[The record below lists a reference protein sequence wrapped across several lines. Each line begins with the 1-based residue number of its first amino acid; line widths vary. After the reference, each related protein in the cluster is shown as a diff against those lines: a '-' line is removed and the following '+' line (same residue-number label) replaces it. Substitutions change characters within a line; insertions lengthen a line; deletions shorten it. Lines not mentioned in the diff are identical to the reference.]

1 MIANFEPTRKPVNY
15 GKLAKRVPF
24 YLLVSAYALVIVLP
38 LLTLLSASFRTD
50 ADLYAPTFLP
60 PHPTLEPYML
70 ALLNYPLGRYLLNSL
85 LISSLITL
93 GVVITSST
101 AGYAL
106 ARVKLPYRELIFG
119 AVVGLLLVPGEI
131 TFLPLYLHVNNLGW
145 LDSYQGLIVPFIAS
159 PLGIFLMRQFLKSLP
174 QDLFDA
180 AKIDGAGHLRTLW
193 HVAIPLASPAIG
205 ALAALTF
212 LGAWNMYLWPLV
224 TTQSKEMQTA
234 QIAVSMIVS
243 VEGAQWNIVAA
254 GAILVLLPTL
264 IAFLVAQRA
273 FINGITLGG
282 LKG

>member
-1 MIANFEPTRKPVNY
+1 MISSLPAPSNRKTV
-15 GKLAKRVPF
+15 KALRQVPF
-24 YLLVSAYALVIVLP
+24 YLVTSLYALLIVLP

-50 ADLYAPTFLP
+50 ADLYAPTFFP
-60 PHPTLEPYML
+60 PHPTLDGYIA
-70 ALLNYPLGRYLLNSL
+70 ALTHYPLGRYLLNSL
-85 LISSLITL
+85 LVSSLITL
-93 GVVITSST
+93 GVLITSAT

-106 ARVKLPYRELIFG
+106 ARVKLPARELIFG
-119 AVVGLLLVPGEI
+119 AIVALLLVPGEI

-145 LDSYQGLIVPFIAS
+145 TDTYGALVVPFLAS
-159 PLGIFLMRQFLKSLP
+159 PLGIFLVRQFIKSLP

-193 HVAIPLASPAIG
+193 HVAVPLSTSALG

-243 VEGAQWNIVAA
+243 NEVSQWNVVAA

-273 FINGITLGG
+273 FVRGIALGG